1 MSSIESQDLPLVG
14 ELPPPGEV
22 RRRLDAH
29 LDIWLGAWPPSKALQ
44 VVAAP
49 QRTEPG
55 WDGAIHR
62 IVGVA
67 SPGGAVLSVPPE
79 VAPAVRALGSTLDAV
94 ASGIGGALGKPGGTM
109 FQGAFR
115 WCEQPAQLPDA
126 GIWLP
131 AEDPRIPAWLVPFG
145 GEVLVA
151 LDDDQHYMAGVGIKR
166 HDRYGQELAV
176 GTEPA
181 YQGRGL
187 ARKLVAQAARRILQR
202 GAVPTYLHAFSNIAS
217 AHAADAAGFPDRG
230 WKILGFHAE

>member
-1 MSSIESQDLPLVG
+1 MSSIESQDLPLL
-14 ELPPPGEV
+14 EEMPAPDEV

-29 LDIWLGAWPPSKALQ
+29 LRTWLGVWPPSKELQ

-79 VAPAVRALGSTLDAV
+79 VAPAVRALG
-94 ASGIGGALGKPGGTM
+94 KPGGTM

-115 WCEQPAQLPDA
+115 WSEQPAQLPDA

-166 HDRYGQELAV
+166 HDRYGHELAV

-187 ARKLVAQAARRILQR
+187 ARKLVAQAARRILQS

>member
-1 MSSIESQDLPLVG
+1 MPSIESQDLPLL
-14 ELPPPGEV
+14 EEMPAPDEV
-22 RRRLDAH
+22 RKRLDAH
-29 LDIWLGAWPPSKALQ
+29 LRTWLGAWPPSKELQ
-44 VVAAP
+44 VVADP

-55 WDGAIHR
+55 WDGGIHR
-62 IVGVA
+62 IVGVV

-79 VAPAVRALGSTLDAV
+79 VAPTVRALGGTLDAV
-94 ASGIGGALGKPGGTM
+94 ASGIGGALGKPQGTM

-115 WCEQPAQLPDA
+115 WSEQPAQLPDA

-131 AEDPRIPAWLVPFG
+131 AEDPRIPSWLGPFG

-166 HDRYGQELAV
+166 HDRYGRELAV

-187 ARKLVAQAARRILQR
+187 ARKLVAQAARRILQS

-217 AHAADAAGFPDRG
+217 ARAADAAGFPDRG
-230 WKILGFHAE
+230 WKILGFHLE